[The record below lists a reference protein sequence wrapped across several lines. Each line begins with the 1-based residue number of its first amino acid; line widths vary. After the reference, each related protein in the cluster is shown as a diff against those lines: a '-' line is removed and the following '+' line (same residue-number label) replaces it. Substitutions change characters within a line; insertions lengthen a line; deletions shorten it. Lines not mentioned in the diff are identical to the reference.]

1 MFTGNGKHEIQGE
14 KFSSKWKTWSG
25 AKNSHLP
32 IAINAMLNP
41 SIIMKFQGID
51 ETFFSIQVLKKN
63 FLKRSVIL
71 SERKSNTCLH
81 CKY

>member
-1 MFTGNGKHEIQGE
+1 MRFKGE
-14 KFSSKWKTWSG
+14 KFSSKWKTWSD

-32 IAINAMLNP
+32 IAINAMLNS
-41 SIIMKFQGID
+41 SIIMTFQGID
-51 ETFFSIQVLKKN
+51 QTFVSIQVLKKN

>member
-1 MFTGNGKHEIQGE
+1 MFTANSKHEIKGE

-63 FLKRSVIL
+63 FLKRSVIF

>member
-1 MFTGNGKHEIQGE
+1 MFTANGKHEIQGE

-32 IAINAMLNP
+32 IAINKMLHP

-51 ETFFSIQVLKKN
+51 ETFVSIQVLKKN

>member
-1 MFTGNGKHEIQGE
+1 MFTANGKREIQGE

-25 AKNSHLP
+25 VKNSHWP
-32 IAINAMLNP
+32 IAVNAMLNL
-41 SIIMKFQGID
+41 SIIMKIQGID
-51 ETFFSIQVLKKN
+51 ETFLSIQVLKKN